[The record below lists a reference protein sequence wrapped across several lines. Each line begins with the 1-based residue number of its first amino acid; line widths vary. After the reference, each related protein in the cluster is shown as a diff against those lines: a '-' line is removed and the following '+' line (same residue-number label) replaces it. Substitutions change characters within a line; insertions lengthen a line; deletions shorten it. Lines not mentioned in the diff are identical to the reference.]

1 MVMQTEWLSSREETI
16 ANAGKDVGKRES
28 AYTIGGKTN

>member
-1 MVMQTEWLSSREETI
+1 MVIQSEWLLSREETI
-16 ANAGKDVGKRES
+16 ANTGKDVGKRES